1 MTCKTCNAENAEN
14 AVICS
19 NCGTP
24 LNQEQPAY
32 IPTPPPAQYY
42 APQQNMP
49 PQNAAPY
56 YAPPQE
62 QPVVRKEIPEENKPL
77 SPWAYFGLQLLF
89 AIPVVGFIFLIIY
102 SCSGANINRRNFAR
116 SYWCSLLVSVIVT
129 VLLIVAAVAFGF
141 GMESI
146 ASVLSSL

>member
-56 YAPPQE
+56 YAPTQE
-62 QPVVRKEIPEENKPL
+62 QPVVRKEVPEEFKPL

-102 SCSGANINRRNFAR
+102 SCNGSNINRRNFAR
-116 SYWCSLLVSVIVT
+116 SYWCSLLIGG
-129 VLLIVAAVAFGF
+129 IVAVIYFVV
-141 GMESI
+141 I
-146 ASVLSSL
+146 LVLGLAAGSSYYYY